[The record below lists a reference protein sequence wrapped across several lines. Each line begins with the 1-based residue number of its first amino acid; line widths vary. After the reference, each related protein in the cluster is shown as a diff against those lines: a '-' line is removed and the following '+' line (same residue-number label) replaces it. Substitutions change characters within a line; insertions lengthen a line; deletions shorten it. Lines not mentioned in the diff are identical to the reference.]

1 MRKQQQLSAV
11 HTIGPCPAPVS
22 TGREGAA
29 GARGAPGGWRTAAA
43 GAQAAAEAQAAVG
56 AQAAGGRR
64 TAAADG
70 GAHAAPAGGTA
81 WRARTADDAAAR
93 AAFPDWRFAPN
104 IGGHPGVYEIEN
116 RALDPGGHLLAAMR
130 RLAPWEGRRLVD
142 LGCGTGFWL
151 PGYAKEAAR
160 VTGVEPDPVLRAR
173 AADRIRDLPHA
184 EVLPGSAERLP
195 LPDRSVDVVHARF
208 AYFLSPGIVGGLG
221 TSGTGVVPGASGAQA
236 TGPRAGEH
244 GGGALTGAVTQARAP
259 RPGNAP
265 GDAGLAEVMRVLVP
279 GGTLVVV
286 DNDYRWGEFAG
297 LLAAG
302 SKIPPQRLAAG
313 VDAWWRERGAT
324 RHEVRSRWAF
334 ASRADLAAVLE
345 IEMPAAVARAWLAR
359 HPAATGLSYGY
370 VLFAVTRP
378 ERVLSGAMTRWYW
391 RFKLALGGAGGE
403 AR

>member
-1 MRKQQQLSAV
+1 MS
-11 HTIGPCPAPVS
+11 
-22 TGREGAA
+22 
-29 GARGAPGGWRTAAA
+29 GAR
-43 GAQAAAEAQAAVG
+43 
-56 AQAAGGRR
+56 AAGGRR
-64 TAAADG
+64 
-70 GAHAAPAGGTA
+70 
-81 WRARTADDAAAR
+81 ARTGHDAAAR

-104 IGGHPGVYEIEN
+104 IGGSPDVYEIEN
-116 RALDPGGHLLAAMR
+116 RALDPGGHVLAAMR
-130 RLAPWEGRRLVD
+130 LLAPWDGRRLVD

-151 PGYAKEAAR
+151 PGYAADAAR
-160 VTGVEPDPVLRAR
+160 VTGVEPDPALRAR

-208 AYFLSPGIVGGLG
+208 AYFLSPGIVAGVGAP
-221 TSGTGVVPGASGAQA
+221 GTGGVRAPGTGAFAAPGAGGAAGAGGAPA
-236 TGPRAGEH
+236 TVSRAGGP
-244 GGGALTGAVTQARAP
+244 GGDERGSPAGVTGSAGCAAGEARPP
-259 RPGNAP
+259 RRAP
-265 GDAGLAEVMRVLVP
+265 GDAGLAEVLRVLVP

-313 VDAWWRERGAT
+313 IDTWWRERGGT

-334 ASRADLAAVLE
+334 ASRADLAAVLD
-345 IEMPAAVARAWLAR
+345 IEVPAAVARAWLAR
-359 HPAATGLSYGY
+359 HPTATGLSCGY

-391 RFKLALGGAGGE
+391 RFGLALGGAGGE